1 MSVLDYWK
9 FAVKREIRLGREY
22 IKSWEDEAVLAL
34 CFDYPD
40 PFMMRLI
47 RDTSTRE
54 ELQWILDLMA
64 REYSLEVE
72 WNGNLR
78 IFNI

>member
-1 MSVLDYWK
+1 MNVLECWRL
-9 FAVKREIRLGREY
+9 VMKREIRLGREY
-22 IKSWEDEAVLAL
+22 IKSWEDEAILAL

-40 PFMMRLI
+40 PFMQRLI
-47 RDTSTRE
+47 RDTTTRG
-54 ELQWILDLMA
+54 ELQGILDLMEGDYA
-64 REYSLEVE
+64 MDVE